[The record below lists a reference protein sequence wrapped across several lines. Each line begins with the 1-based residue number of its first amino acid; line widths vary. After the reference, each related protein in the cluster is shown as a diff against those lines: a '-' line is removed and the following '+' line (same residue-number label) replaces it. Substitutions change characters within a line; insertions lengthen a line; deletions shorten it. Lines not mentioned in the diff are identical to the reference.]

1 MAEPFLAD
9 DDRAAPADAED
20 ADEERDEEEEVTAVD
35 RTEDR
40 EVVEGWREAGEGVLW
55 GRPIVLAPSL
65 AALVLL
71 PLRSIVVLVGATAIG
86 VFFTA
91 VLLPRVALGGAV
103 RVGLGFAPL
112 VALLLL
118 LLLLLLLPG
127 CCLVVLWR
135 CNASW

>member
-1 MAEPFLAD
+1 VEGSRGDGGMAEPFLAD

-71 PLRSIVVLVGATAIG
+71 PLRSIVVLV
-86 VFFTA
+86 
-91 VLLPRVALGGAV
+91 
-103 RVGLGFAPL
+103 
-112 VALLLL
+112 
-118 LLLLLLLPG
+118 
-127 CCLVVLWR
+127 
-135 CNASW
+135 